1 MYSYDFIRKIQQ
13 VRNRSTN
20 ICANLETED
29 YVVQP
34 VVDVSPPKWH
44 LGHTT
49 WFWEK
54 FMLKPYYETMRSSIQ
69 IIIMFLIVIM
79 KL

>member
-1 MYSYDFIRKIQQ
+1 MILTDSLLDFF
-13 VRNRSTN
+13 
-20 ICANLETED
+20 LETRKHSEDICTPLEIED

-49 WFWEK
+49 WFFEE
-54 FMLKPYYETMRSSIQ
+54 FI
-69 IIIMFLIVIM
+69 
-79 KL
+79 